1 MLRFGSTTGK
11 RSALGIVPHRR
22 TARVGCLRQK
32 GQGLHYGS
40 GLVEDLQDIIS
51 KGRAVSDFATSPLG
65 VSLINKLPSSD
76 RGARPGFAGEKHAIQ
91 ILPNGKLGRANYMGP
106 GTQVVKRIKRGDP
119 PRTLSDKVAQAHDI
133 RYGLAKSQRDVS
145 SADAKMIKKLKDM
158 IAKKQGNKVNINVG
172 LRPIQAKA
180 FAERTGLAKPGAIAS
195 FGGVSSADKPLL
207 KSKLN
212 ELEQEGYGVL
222 PGEELLKKIKKNI
235 RKERKAKGQASASG
249 KSSPASHSKLAKLLT
264 MATCSKVIPQI
275 MKALKS
281 EGLKGSGKMSK
292 AIKLKLYTATLQAL
306 AKPARWG
313 SKTHTKA
320 LNTGASSSRGL
331 ARRSHTVGR
340 GLYLA
345 GTGLDNKKGIKKIS
359 MSMAKSIMPLLVKM
373 SMKGSGSEQFA
384 DLVKRTS
391 NPTLLDKLGRKLFD
405 ILANRLKSMIRPKK
419 KLQTGAGFWRDFA
432 RGFAS
437 VVKPGLSV
445 LKTAAPLIPLLV

>member
-207 KSKLN
+207 QSKLN

-292 AIKLKLYTATLQAL
+292 AIKLKLYTATLQ
-306 AKPARWG
+306 
-313 SKTHTKA
+313 A